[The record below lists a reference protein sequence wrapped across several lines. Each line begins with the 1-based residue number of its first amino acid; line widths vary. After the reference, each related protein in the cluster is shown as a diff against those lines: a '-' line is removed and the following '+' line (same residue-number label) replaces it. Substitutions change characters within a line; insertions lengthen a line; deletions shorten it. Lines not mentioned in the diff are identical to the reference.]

1 MPTTILSEWG
11 ERIEARR
18 RAAGWSQDELAR
30 RAGIEKS
37 TLWRRLRAEDLTPA
51 QRLPIEAALTGLTFS
66 GASPG
71 VSHLATALSAG
82 GLLAQGVERTQ
93 LAGNWPRL
101 VEMIADAV
109 GRALRRVVLKEELG
123 GSRNGKTALISILTS
138 LQSDLQLRGYNAD
151 DIVAAIEY
159 VRREIPDIEPL
170 DLGSA
175 AAGA

>member
-1 MPTTILSEWG
+1 MPTTVLTEWG

-37 TLWRRLRAEDLTPA
+37 TLWRRLRADDLTPA
-51 QRLPIEAALTGLTFS
+51 QRLPIEAALTG
-66 GASPG
+66 
-71 VSHLATALSAG
+71 VSQLATALSSS
-82 GLLAQGVERTQ
+82 GLLAEGVERTQ
-93 LAGNWPRL
+93 LAGVWPRT

-109 GRALRRVVLKEELG
+109 GRALRRVVLKEELD
-123 GSRNGKTALISILTS
+123 GSRNGKSALISILTS

-159 VRREIPDIEPL
+159 VRRELPDIQP
-170 DLGSA
+170 SA
-175 AAGA
+175 GHEGQEGAA